1 MRSIHERNAIL
12 MLYSRCA
19 SIVAPFHWVLRGEI
33 NKPRMEKC
41 VKGQKMGL
49 RRFLYCVGL
58 QKERKLDGSS
68 MTTERINR
76 SLLLKNL

>member
-1 MRSIHERNAIL
+1 MTERKENAIHSWKKCHSNAFFSL
-12 MLYSRCA
+12 CLYCGTFSLGSA
-19 SIVAPFHWVLRGEI
+19 RG
-33 NKPRMEKC
+33 NQQTKNGKC

-68 MTTERINR
+68 MTTH
-76 SLLLKNL
+76 

>member
-1 MRSIHERNAIL
+1 
-12 MLYSRCA
+12 
-19 SIVAPFHWVLRGEI
+19 
-33 NKPRMEKC
+33 
-41 VKGQKMGL
+41 
-49 RRFLYCVGL
+49 VGL